1 MSKKTTELALTEEQ
15 KAILDQSYPVSEESN
30 RLQLPRLGL
39 LSKDIVEESGTGK
52 NKKIKVL
59 QAAGYFYTESDKGE
73 TNEEG
78 KKVWTKEFI
87 EDETIDV
94 TIVYHRYQLR
104 KYDSSLEKFISSPIY
119 DNAEQV
125 IPLYLDKQV
134 IKRGT
139 EADLQKLYPALTQKG
154 KPTSDLKKEVI
165 LYVLFNGELHQL
177 NLSQSSK
184 WEFMSYKK
192 QVNPS
197 TVITTLSSTEETFGT
212 NTYRKM
218 MFNVKR
224 PIGQEEFELVFENQS
239 LVKTT
244 VENDS
249 KFLLASG
256 TSESEQDKEFDRL
269 AAKAEKDM

>member
-1 MSKKTTELALTEEQ
+1 MAKKETALALTEEQ
-15 KAILDQSYPVSEESN
+15 KAVLDSGYLVGEESN
-30 RLQLPRLGL
+30 KLQLPRLGL
-39 LSKDIVEESGTGK
+39 LSKDITEEKGTGK
-52 NKKIKVL
+52 NKVIKVING
-59 QAAGYFYTESDKGE
+59 AGEFYTEKDLGA
-73 TNEEG
+73 TNAEG

-87 EDETIDV
+87 EGETIDV

-104 KYDSSLEKFISSPIY
+104 KYDSSLEKFISSPLY
-119 DNAEQV
+119 DNAEQI

-165 LYVLFNGELHQL
+165 LFVLYEGELYQL

-197 TVITTLSSTEETFGT
+197 TVVTTLSSTEETFGT

-218 MFNVKR
+218 MFNIKR
-224 PIGQEEFELVFENQS
+224 PITSEEFDTVSENQNA
-239 LVKTT
+239 VKVQ

-249 KFLLASG
+249 RFMLASG
-256 TSESEQDKEFDRL
+256 DN
-269 AAKAEKDM
+269 KAEISAEEVYKNM